1 MRLLF
6 FLVVVAVLAPNPLP
20 AQTPL
25 TGEWNPVQH
34 EDQIERGAGPDLGD
48 YTGYPINDAARLRA
62 ESWDASRLTLQ
73 EHQCRVHISPY
84 IYRGPMAVRI
94 WEEKDP
100 ETQQVIAIRN
110 YISTYEQDRTIWMD
124 GRPHPP
130 DYAPHTWMGFSTGK
144 WEGNM
149 LTVYTTHIKM
159 GWLKRNGL
167 PESDQAT
174 MTEHFIRYGPSLMTH
189 VTIINDPVYLTEPV
203 IRTEEFQLN
212 LTGNINWL
220 WPCEY
225 VLEVTARP
233 KGEVPNYLPG
243 QNPFLKEFSV
253 RWKTPEAAASGGAAE
268 MYPEYRFNMTKIS
281 APSRPE
287 NTSRP
292 PQGVREKI
300 EVMHVQGG
308 ISMIVGA
315 GGNIAAQVGDQGVLL
330 ADSGAA
336 SMTRKL
342 LAEVAK
348 LSVKPIRYVINT
360 SVDVDHTGGNEA
372 IANLNGSV
380 TSLPVQNTPGS
391 SLTQSAQILAHDNVY
406 SRMTAKNGPSSAPA
420 AAWPTESFINDE
432 KELYFNGEAVRIY
445 HIPAGHT
452 DGDSI
457 VYFRKSDVIAA
468 GDLFTTDA
476 YPVIDAKLG
485 GSLQGVIDGLNM
497 ILDIAVPAHHEEG
510 GTMVIPGH
518 GRLCDE
524 ADVVE
529 YRDMVVIVKDRV
541 QAMIK
546 KGLTLEQV
554 KAARPTLDY
563 DPLYGARSGPWTTD
577 MFVEAVYRSLKK

>member
-1 MRLLF
+1 M
-6 FLVVVAVLAPNPLP
+6 
-20 AQTPL
+20 PL

-34 EDQIERGAGPDLGD
+34 EDVIERGQGPDLGD
-48 YTGYPINDAARLRA
+48 YLGYPINDAARLRA

-100 ETQQVIAIRN
+100 QTQQVIAIRN

-130 DYAPHTWMGFSTGK
+130 DYAPHTWMGFSTGR

-212 LTGNINWL
+212 LNGNINWL

-225 VLEVTARP
+225 VLEVSARP
-233 KGEVPNYLPG
+233 KDEVPNYLPG
-243 QNPFLKEFSV
+243 ENPFLKEFSV
-253 RWKTPEAAASGGAAE
+253 RWHTPEAAASGGAAG
-268 MYPEYRFNMTKIS
+268 MYPEYRFNMVKTS
-281 APSRPE
+281 TPSRPE

-292 PQGVREKI
+292 PQGVRDNVA
-300 EVMHVQGG
+300 VMHVQGDV
-308 ISMIVGA
+308 SMIVGA

-330 ADSGAA
+330 VDSGAA

-342 LAEVAK
+342 LAEVSK
-348 LSVKPIRYVINT
+348 LSSKPIRYVVNT
-360 SVDVDHTGGNEA
+360 SVDADHTGGNEA

-380 TSLPVQNTPGS
+380 TNLPVQNTPGS
-391 SLTQSAQILAHDNVY
+391 SLTQSAQIFAHDNVFT
-406 SRMTAKNGPSSAPA
+406 RMTAKNGPNSAPA

-432 KELYFNGEAVRIY
+432 KELYFNAEAVRIY
-445 HIPAGHT
+445 HPKPGHT

-468 GDLFTTDA
+468 GDLLTTDT
-476 YPVIDAKLG
+476 YPVIDTKLG
-485 GSLQGVIDGLNM
+485 GSVQGVIEGLNM

-518 GRLCDE
+518 GRLYDE

-529 YRDMVVIVKDRV
+529 YRDMVVIVRDRV
-541 QAMIK
+541 RAMIK
-546 KGLTLEQV
+546 KGMTLEQV

-563 DPLYGARSGPWTTD
+563 DPLYGSLSGPWTTD
-577 MFVEAVYRSLKK
+577 MFVEAVYQSLKK

>member
-1 MRLLF
+1 MRLLS
-6 FLVVVAVLAPNPLP
+6 LLLTLPLT
-20 AQTPL
+20 QLHLFGQMPL
-25 TGEWNPVQH
+25 TGEWNPIQH
-34 EDQIERGAGPDLGD
+34 EDVIERGQGPDLGD
-48 YTGYPINDAARLRA
+48 YLGYPINDAARLRA

-100 ETQQVIAIRN
+100 QTQQVIAIRN

-130 DYAPHTWMGFSTGK
+130 DYAPHTWMGFSTGR

-212 LTGNINWL
+212 LNGNINWL

-225 VLEVTARP
+225 VLEVSARP
-233 KGEVPNYLPG
+233 KDEVPNYLPG
-243 QNPFLKEFSV
+243 ENPFLKEFSV
-253 RWKTPEAAASGGAAE
+253 RWHTPEAAASGGAAG
-268 MYPEYRFNMTKIS
+268 MYPEYRSNMVKVS

-292 PQGVREKI
+292 PQGVRDNVA
-300 EVMHVQGG
+300 VMHVQGDV
-308 ISMIVGA
+308 SMIVGA

-330 ADSGAA
+330 VDSGAA
-336 SMTRKL
+336 SATRKL
-342 LAEVAK
+342 LAEVSK
-348 LSVKPIRYVINT
+348 LSAKPIRYVVNT
-360 SVDVDHTGGNEA
+360 SVDADHTGGNEA

-380 TSLPVQNTPGS
+380 TNLPVQNTPGA
-391 SLTQSAQILAHDNVY
+391 SLTQSAQIFAHDNVFT
-406 SRMTAKNGPSSAPA
+406 RMSAKNGPNSAPA

-445 HIPAGHT
+445 HPKPGHT

-468 GDLFTTDA
+468 GDLLTTDT
-476 YPVIDAKLG
+476 YPVIDTKLG
-485 GSLQGVIDGLNM
+485 GSLQGVIEGLNM

-510 GTMVIPGH
+510 GTMIIPGH
-518 GRLCDE
+518 GRLYDE

-529 YRDMVVIVKDRV
+529 YRDMVVIVRDRV
-541 QAMIK
+541 KAMIK
-546 KGLTLEQV
+546 KGMTLEQV
-554 KAARPTLDY
+554 KASRPTLDY
-563 DPLYGARSGPWTTD
+563 DPLYGTLSGPWTTD
-577 MFVEAVYRSLKK
+577 MFVDAVYRDLKK